1 MKLTLTFEIN
11 TKNNQQQ
18 IKKICEVLT
27 RPEEFL
33 FERSLNWPLCDA
45 SAKVSK
51 GEASL
56 TTMCQWC
63 TFQVCLLSGIIILF
77 LLIFLSHSRCILTSL
92 KFPSDSL

>member
-1 MKLTLTFEIN
+1 MKLTLTFEIS

-33 FERSLNWPLCDA
+33 FERSLNWPCDA

-63 TFQVCLLSGIIILF
+63 TFQVYVYYLASSFFFFGD
-77 LLIFLSHSRCILTSL
+77 IFKSQSMHTYVIEI
-92 KFPSDSL
+92 PQ

>member
-63 TFQVCLLSGIIILF
+63 TFQVYVYYLASSFFFFFFVFFKSQLMHTYVLEI
-77 LLIFLSHSRCILTSL
+77 
-92 KFPSDSL
+92 PQ

>member
-27 RPEEFL
+27 RLL
-33 FERSLNWPLCDA
+33 FERILNWPLCDA

-63 TFQVCLLSGIIILF
+63 TFQVYVYYLASSFFFC
-77 LLIFLSHSRCILTSL
+77 
-92 KFPSDSL
+92 